1 LTRAG
6 EQLGIATDR
15 ALLRFGLAVS
25 RGLLMD
31 LVAGEDPAEVDAAHD
46 LLRLAG
52 APPGSRDL
60 AESPDIGNRQSL

>member
-46 LLRLAG
+46 LFVRLAG
-52 APPGSRDL
+52 APPGSRIL
-60 AESPDIGNRQSL
+60 RNHPT